1 MQFDP
6 LNDALVKIYNA
17 EQAGKFDVELTQPP
31 NYLETFS
38 TLCKLPATSES
49 ILVLKTAE
57 VTLST
62 SNFAEPSTDAVP
74 SSHDTVFADKNSKSG
89 RHVIS
94 QLRTLVSS
102 F

>member
-17 EQAGKFDVELTQPP
+17 EQAGKFDVELTPA
-31 NYLETFS
+31 S
-38 TLCKLPATSES
+38 KL
-49 ILVLKTAE
+49 LGNVLNIMQSSGYIGEYSRVENGRGDA
-57 VTLST
+57 LS
-62 SNFAEPSTDAVP
+62 SNSEPSTDAVP
-74 SSHDTVFADKNSKSG
+74 SSHDTAFADKNSKSG

-94 QLRTLVSS
+94 LLRTLVFS